1 MRAVGMDN
9 THRAFAWIQG
19 VDSEYGSGVDPANAS
34 VSGGTLDIDGM
45 QNGDYTVDVYS
56 TSGAGGVVSTFP
68 ASATG
73 GTLHL
78 DLPNFI
84 GDIAVKVRPGP
95 PGAPTNVVAAGGD
108 GQAAVSWTTAS
119 PPASITGYTVTPRDE
134 TSAMDLPPLPVTG
147 TDVTVTGLTNGHAY
161 TFTVVATNAVGTG
174 PSSAPSNE
182 VTPAAGAPPPVVVT
196 EPVDPGGG
204 TVSSGG
210 APSPTDPVT
219 TEVGVPAGAGGGTV
233 TIAEG
238 TISQQ
243 PPVGWQF
250 LGTQIHIDSTAS
262 TTANNPLRITFSLD
276 DAALFGET
284 PQTLQVFRTEG
295 NGIPTQVPACT
306 SDPTTVAAP
315 DPCIPASSRQAL
327 PGGGGAT
334 FTVVTSSASEWNVAG
349 LAPKA
354 VSVTDAGYSPR
365 AVTSVMGQRIQ
376 WTFTL
381 DQAAF
386 RDRIDRPRSGEEAT
400 VRFRNTDHRD
410 VQLSNGCRRRVLLP
424 IDEQEGWLAVHRH
437 DLGPDDRN
445 AVNGPRVHGLFAR
458 VVLEH
463 DARVHLRCAGEI
475 PEGGL
480 LEVGGVD
487 EPDVNDE
494 RRVNLRADEG
504 RGHVCLPRS
513 PSEHRHWSSSRL
525 VSGRN
530 DLRDDIESVD
540 ELKERQRQPECLDWT
555 DRCERQRFDIVGAG
569 FHRVAR
575 EQRRLAWDLRVYT
588 RETQKITAKA

>member
-1 MRAVGMDN
+1 M
-9 THRAFAWIQG
+9 
-19 VDSEYGSGVDPANAS
+19 
-34 VSGGTLDIDGM
+34 
-45 QNGDYTVDVYS
+45 
-56 TSGAGGVVSTFP
+56 
-68 ASATG
+68 
-73 GTLHL
+73 
-78 DLPNFI
+78 
-84 GDIAVKVRPGP
+84 
-95 PGAPTNVVAAGGD
+95 
-108 GQAAVSWTTAS
+108 
-119 PPASITGYTVTPRDE
+119 GYTVTPRDE
-134 TSAMDLPPLPVTG
+134 TSALDLPPLPVNG

-161 TFTVVATNAVGTG
+161 TFTVVATNAGGTS

-295 NGIPTQVPACT
+295 NGTPTQVPACT

-349 LAPKA
+349 LAPRA
-354 VSVTDAGYSPR
+354 ASVTDAGYSPR
-365 AVTSVMGQRIQ
+365 AVASVMGQQIQ
-376 WTFTL
+376 WTFTSTKL
-381 DQAAF
+381 HSVTESIGLGAGKKPLFDSGTRTTGTFSYRTVAAGVYSY
-386 RDRIDRPRSGEEAT
+386 RSTSKKDGSPFTGTISVPMTVTPSTGHVSTVFSLVWSSSTMPGFTFDAQ
-400 VRFRNTDHRD
+400 VRFRKAGSSKWGAWTS
-410 VQLSNGCRRRVLLP
+410 LTSTSN
-424 IDEQEGWLAVHRH
+424 
-437 DLGPDDRN
+437 
-445 AVNGPRVHGLFAR
+445 
-458 VVLEH
+458 
-463 DARVHLRCAGEI
+463 
-475 PEGGL
+475 
-480 LEVGGVD
+480 VGSTYV
-487 EPDVNDE
+487 PN
-494 RRVNLRADEG
+494 
-504 RGHVCLPRS
+504 
-513 PSEHRHWSSSRL
+513 
-525 VSGRN
+525 
-530 DLRDDIESVD
+530 
-540 ELKERQRQPECLDWT
+540 K
-555 DRCERQRFDIVGAG
+555 GAG
-569 FHRVAR
+569 TYAFHAR
-575 EQRRLAWDLRVYT
+575 LRNSVT
-588 RETQKITAKA
+588 GRATGWSPDATISVTT